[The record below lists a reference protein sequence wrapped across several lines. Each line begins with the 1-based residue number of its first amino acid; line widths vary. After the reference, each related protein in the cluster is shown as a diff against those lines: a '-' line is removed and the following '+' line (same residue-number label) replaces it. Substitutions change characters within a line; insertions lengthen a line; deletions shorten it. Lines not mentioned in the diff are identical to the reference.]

1 MSRLQTER
9 KRSRKTIPLQEYTRL
24 LAAER
29 AGVAAE
35 ESRRAAEDSSRAVQE
50 TQQRA
55 EETPDVVEPKRSWF
69 EQAWG
74 HAP

>member
-55 EETPDVVEPKRSWF
+55 LKAAREQDPGSELGKET
-69 EQAWG
+69 
-74 HAP
+74 